1 MLDDIRLKIEESLAP
16 FLENIQSELVE
27 LRLRQQMK
35 TLVVD
40 ITVDHPQGGITI
52 DQCSYINKQISQIIE
67 DNQWIQGDY
76 VVEVSSPGLDRP
88 LKTPGDFLRVR
99 GRHIRCHL
107 SEPVENRIEYMGI
120 VEDMRGKEIVLRLKT
135 GTILIPLTSI
145 QKSVQVVS

>member
-1 MLDDIRLKIEESLAP
+1 MLDDIRLKIEESLAQ

-88 LKTPGDFLRVR
+88 LKTLKDFLRVR

-120 VEDMRGKEIVLRLKT
+120 VEDMKGEEIVLRLKT

>member
-1 MLDDIRLKIEESLAP
+1 MLDDIRLKIEATLAP
-16 FLENIQSELVE
+16 LLENIKSELVE
-27 LRLRQQMK
+27 LRLRRQIK

-40 ITVDHPQGGITI
+40 IIVDHPRGGITI

-88 LKTPGDFLRVR
+88 LKTFKDFLRVR

-107 SEPVENRIEYMGI
+107 SEPVENRIEYLGI
-120 VEDMRGKEIVLRLKT
+120 VEDMKGEEVVLRLKT
-135 GTILIPLTSI
+135 GTILIPLVSI
-145 QKSVQVVS
+145 KKSVQVVS